1 MASKKPK
8 KGAKGGSGEAGDS
21 EAAPAGGNKKLIIGI
36 AAGVVVL
43 VLAVGGGLFFM
54 LNQPKADAAETKP
67 EYVPGEVLPLDPISI
82 NLNDGHYLRLGL
94 SLQLTT
100 EAAGHKPDGSKA
112 LDLAIE
118 TFSGQPIEEV
128 NEAQGRAHLKE
139 ELTEKVAE
147 AYHHKVMAIY
157 FTQFVTQ

>member
-8 KGAKGGSGEAGDS
+8 KGAKGGSGDAEETESA
-21 EAAPAGGNKKLIIGI
+21 AGGGSKKLIIGI

-43 VLAVGGGLFFM
+43 ILAIGGGVFFM
-54 LNQPKADAAETKP
+54 VSQPKADAAEAEP
-67 EYVPGEVLPLDPISI
+67 EYEPGEVLALDPISI
-82 NLNDGHYLRLGL
+82 NLDDGHYLRLGL

-100 EAAGHKPDGSKA
+100 EAAGHTPDGSKA
-112 LDLAIE
+112 LDLAID
-118 TFSGQPIEEV
+118 TFSGKPIEEV
-128 NEAQGRAHLKE
+128 NQAEGRAHLKE

-147 AYHHKVMAIY
+147 AYHHEVMGIY